1 MKKFLASINL
11 CSRFLG
17 SDVILAIINTPAML
31 ENNTRIFAN
40 LSSRV

>member
-17 SDVILAIINTPAML
+17 SDVILAIINTPVML
-31 ENNTRIFAN
+31 ENKILILAN